1 MLVPTESSDAIV
13 EATGTKDPELAQRLI
28 NQVYE
33 TLWLPA
39 ELSDEERLQHIQAA
53 IAALRGIKP
62 QDEVEGMLA
71 TQMVATHAAAMEC
84 LRRSMIQGSSQE
96 CMHDLCGRSVS
107 WCRPTGNGQACSM
120 LRKADF
126 LSVCEQIGLRA

>member
-1 MLVPTESSDAIV
+1 MWVPIESLDAIV
-13 EATGTKDPELAQRLI
+13 EATGTNDPELAQRLV

-33 TLWLPA
+33 TLWMPA

-71 TQMVATHAAAMEC
+71 TQMVATHAAGGGQ
-84 LRRSMIQGSSQE
+84 RTSSQFGGE
-96 CMHDLCGRSVS
+96 RPEGSESGR
-107 WCRPTGNGQACSM
+107 
-120 LRKADF
+120 
-126 LSVCEQIGLRA
+126 